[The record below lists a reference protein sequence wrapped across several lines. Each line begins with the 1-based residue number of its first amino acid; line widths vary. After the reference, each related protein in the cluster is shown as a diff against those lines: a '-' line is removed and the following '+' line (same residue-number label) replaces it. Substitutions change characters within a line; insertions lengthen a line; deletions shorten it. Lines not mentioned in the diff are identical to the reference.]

1 MIVPVENFN
10 LELPVLKSLELAG
23 LDPAIDEVIVA
34 EGRAPSRQ
42 RNQAVLASRGEW
54 IVFLDADSQVPVDY
68 FKKVERFYEKRPRV
82 ILGGPVLLTQE
93 ASEMEQLAQALFSC
107 PWLMGRSASRY
118 QSVGVARETDQA
130 ELILCHLV
138 TPKGVWMELE
148 GFDERLYPNEENEWM
163 DRAEQKGIRLIH
175 DPSLFVRRSQRD
187 SYAALFR
194 TFFRYGKG
202 RGEQMMVS
210 GQISWL
216 HLIPALMFPLF
227 ILTFAVLGLGWGYS
241 LFSGPVGI
249 YVVAVMGTLFW
260 KEIPWQNSFLGGM
273 LAPLLM
279 GAYGVGEIV
288 GLYRG
293 YLKRGKAWQA
303 GDFEEISLHK
313 VFGVE

>member
-10 LELPVLKSLELAG
+10 PELPVLQSLELAG

-54 IVFLDADSQVPVDY
+54 IVFLDADSQVPADY
-68 FKKVERFYEKRPRV
+68 FKKVVTFYEKRPRV
-82 ILGGPVLLTQE
+82 ILGGPVLLTEE
-93 ASEMEQLAQALFSC
+93 ASEMERLAQALFSS

-138 TPKGVWMELE
+138 TPREVWIELG

-163 DRAEQKGIRLIH
+163 DRAESKGIRLIH
-175 DPSLFVRRSQRD
+175 DPSLFIRRPQRE
-187 SYAALFR
+187 SYEALFH

-202 RGEQMMVS
+202 RGEQMMIS
-210 GQISWL
+210 RQISWL

-227 ILTFAVLGLGWGYS
+227 ILTVAVLGFGWSYS

-249 YVVAVMGTLFW
+249 YAVAVMATLFW
-260 KEIPWQNSFLGGM
+260 KEIPWQNAFLGGM

-279 GAYGVGEIV
+279 GAYGMGEIT
-288 GLYRG
+288 GLYGG
-293 YLKRGKAWQA
+293 YLKRGKEETA
-303 GDFEEISLHK
+303 GEFEEISLHK
-313 VFGVE
+313 IFGAE